1 MEIIGMNKMIDNLE
15 LKVTTTPSEH
25 SPVSPHQ
32 SIFFFLVEKGEQTY
46 KDKRNTK
53 GDKKKNP

>member
-1 MEIIGMNKMIDNLE
+1 MIDNLE
-15 LKVTTTPSEH
+15 LKVTTTPSEQWALSSLP
-25 SPVSPHQ
+25 SPEHF
-32 SIFFFLVEKGEQTY
+32 IFFVEKGEKTY